1 MLLFI
6 YFLILQCLSPLLSK
20 KNKKKGPLSPLFL
33 VASKLPLF
41 FSKGGRKIR
50 VYLRIFSLSALFRN
64 YNLVLNKVD
73 KKKLN

>member
-1 MLLFI
+1 L
-6 YFLILQCLSPLLSK
+6 
-20 KNKKKGPLSPLFL
+20 KGPLPPLFL